1 LEGEREAQGDLLFAG
16 RKEGGF
22 LLWYDLV
29 LKLTGEYKMV
39 AITFDTLRY
48 ANRLKA
54 AGAESKIAEAE
65 AEALAEIFELNLKEV
80 ATREDIKF
88 LEESSEPA
96 LKRMVFFAAIWIT
109 APVLGLRPLRAFLL
123 EMSKDPKPTKE
134 ILSPFFNALVV
145 APTNPSNAFLASAFD
160 NPAAAAIA
168 SINSALFIINWF

>member
-1 LEGEREAQGDLLFAG
+1 MWGEKHRPLPPLRYGFPLQRGRKKEERKIEKQGLLMVPPLFEGGAAIAAGDLIFAG

-88 LEESSEPA
+88 LEERLNER
-96 LKRMVFFAAIWIT
+96 LDTRLLQLEQRMIIK
-109 APVLGLRPLRAFLL
+109 LGGLMVIAVGAVATLVKLL
-123 EMSKDPKPTKE
+123 
-134 ILSPFFNALVV
+134 
-145 APTNPSNAFLASAFD
+145 
-160 NPAAAAIA
+160 
-168 SINSALFIINWF
+168 